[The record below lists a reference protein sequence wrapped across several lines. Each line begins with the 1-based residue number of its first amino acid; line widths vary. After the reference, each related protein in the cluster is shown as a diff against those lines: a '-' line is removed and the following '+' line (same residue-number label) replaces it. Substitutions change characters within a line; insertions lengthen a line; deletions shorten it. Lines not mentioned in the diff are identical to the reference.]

1 MEENMKKRT
10 ISLLL
15 CAAMSAGVLAGCG
28 GSSDSGDAAKKDG
41 DYDLTL
47 YSVNTTDAD
56 FDGWLQNVE
65 EATGLKINV
74 IAAPTDT
81 DTRQQKITTVLST
94 GDSSVDVLEINDEMS
109 ASFKNT
115 GWLESL
121 SDTVMTEDIRGEFA
135 QGYLEDMIT
144 DKDGNIVG
152 VPGYA
157 GYLAFWVN
165 QEIMDEVGIESID
178 TKEDFM
184 NYMKAASGNGRYG
197 YGGSWE
203 KTYVSNELAQFVNMF
218 GGDYFDWTNPA
229 NKEAVQFMHDLVAEG
244 YTPIDQ
250 IADKYE
256 QMNPK
261 ANDGKYGSLFMWGLG
276 TDYAKADMLGED
288 KIHMAMVPDFSGTG
302 ERAIFTDSWNYVLNS
317 ASKNKEAA
325 VKFLQYMASEEG
337 VKASYEAFDRY
348 PARKDVAE
356 KVVPDTDPAK
366 EIYSRYATECNV
378 QGRPMLPQTME
389 FITDMGT
396 IFQSYVKDE
405 ITVDEFCTKAQ
416 EYIDKYSE

>member
-1 MEENMKKRT
+1 MKKRT

-302 ERAIFTDSWNYVLNS
+302 ERAIFTDSWNSVLNS

-416 EYIDKYSE
+416 EYVDKYSE

>member
-1 MEENMKKRT
+1 MKKRT

-325 VKFLQYMASEEG
+325 VKFL
-337 VKASYEAFDRY
+337 
-348 PARKDVAE
+348 
-356 KVVPDTDPAK
+356 
-366 EIYSRYATECNV
+366 
-378 QGRPMLPQTME
+378 
-389 FITDMGT
+389 
-396 IFQSYVKDE
+396 
-405 ITVDEFCTKAQ
+405 
-416 EYIDKYSE
+416 

>member
-65 EATGLKINV
+65 EATSLKINV

-197 YGGSWE
+197 YCGSWE

-416 EYIDKYSE
+416 EYVDKYSE